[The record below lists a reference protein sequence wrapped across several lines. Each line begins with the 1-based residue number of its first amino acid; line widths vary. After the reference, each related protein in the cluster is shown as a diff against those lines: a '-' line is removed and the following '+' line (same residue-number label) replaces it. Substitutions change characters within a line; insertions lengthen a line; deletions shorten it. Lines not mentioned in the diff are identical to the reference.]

1 MMSLPLPEFEKPVKL
16 LLVVADAEA
25 HVENAVLMMDAH
37 NIGFERLDMP
47 SSAEIP
53 TAIAIAARMSNFD
66 GFVVLADAQTPESV
80 QGLQMLG
87 LQGLCIGY
95 GLDSKDAD
103 KATSAVA
110 AALHLVAT
118 SRKWGRPDNGVG
130 FTSEILLAQGG
141 KTTA

>member
-1 MMSLPLPEFEKPVKL
+1 MSLPLPEFEKPVKL
-16 LLVVADAEA
+16 LLVVADADIL
-25 HVENAVLMMDAH
+25 VDSAVLLLDAH
-37 NIGFERLDMP
+37 GIGFDRLDLP
-47 SSAEIP
+47 SIAQVP

-66 GFVVLADAQTPESV
+66 GYVVLSGDQSAETAQA
-80 QGLQMLG
+80 LQMLG
-87 LQGLCIGY
+87 LQGLCIGNA
-95 GLDSKDAD
+95 LDVKDSD

-130 FTSEILLAQGG
+130 FTSKILLAQGG

>member
-1 MMSLPLPEFEKPVKL
+1 MMSLPLPEFDKPVKL
-16 LLVVADAEA
+16 LLVVADGEA
-25 HVENAVLMMDAH
+25 LVENALLMMNAED
-37 NIGFERLDMP
+37 IGFERIDMP
-47 SSAEIP
+47 SITEVP

-66 GFVVLADAQTPESV
+66 GYVVLTDEQTPETA
-80 QGLQMLG
+80 QALQMLG

-95 GLDSKDAD
+95 GLDTKDSD

-130 FTSEILLAQGG
+130 FKSEILLAQGG

>member
-1 MMSLPLPEFEKPVKL
+1 MKSLPLPEFDKPVKL
-16 LLVVADAEA
+16 LLVVADGDAL
-25 HVENAVLMMDAH
+25 VESAVLMMNAQDVSFDR
-37 NIGFERLDMP
+37 IDLP
-47 SSAEIP
+47 SITEVP

-66 GFVVLADAQTPESV
+66 GYVVLTDAQTPETA
-80 QGLQMLG
+80 QALQVLG

-95 GLDSKDAD
+95 GLDTKDAD

>member
-1 MMSLPLPEFEKPVKL
+1 MTGVQTCALPIY
-16 LLVVADAEA
+16 
-25 HVENAVLMMDAH
+25 AH
-37 NIGFERLDMP
+37 NIGLERLDMP

-53 TAIAIAARMSNFD
+53 TAIAMAARMSNFD
-66 GFVVLADAQTPESV
+66 GFVVLADAQTTESA
-80 QGLQMLG
+80 QGLQMLR

>member
-1 MMSLPLPEFEKPVKL
+1 MSLPLPEFDKPVKL
-16 LLVVADAEA
+16 LLVVADAEPLVDSA
-25 HVENAVLMMDAH
+25 ILMLDAH
-37 NIGFERLDMP
+37 DITFDRIDMP
-47 SSAEIP
+47 SLTEIP

-66 GFVVLADAQTPESV
+66 GYVVLADAQTPETA
-80 QGLQMLG
+80 QALQMLG

-95 GLDSKDAD
+95 GLDTKDAD

-118 SRKWGRPDNGVG
+118 SRKWGRPDTGVG